1 LIITKLT
8 AQQDP
13 QYTQYMYNMSVLN
26 PAYATG
32 IESDL
37 NLGALYRSQW
47 VGAGAQNIDI
57 ICSHASK

>member
-1 LIITKLT
+1 MKSSYYFQVFFLIITKLT
-8 AQQDP
+8 AQDP

-37 NLGALYRSQW
+37 NLGAL
-47 VGAGAQNIDI
+47 
-57 ICSHASK
+57 

>member
-37 NLGALYRSQW
+37 NLG
-47 VGAGAQNIDI
+47 VV
-57 ICSHASK
+57 

>member
-1 LIITKLT
+1 MKSSYYFQVFSLITKLT

-47 VGAGAQNIDI
+47 WVLGPK
-57 ICSHASK
+57 H